1 MSDNSQFMQSI
12 NLFIDKAKSNQ
23 EEVVRATGL
32 RILAQLVNM
41 SPVGNPEIWEINS
54 TAGAYNQAVFDHN
67 EMQRQDPDNL
77 TKAGRLK
84 KRARV
89 NDSMEIKAPA
99 GYTGGRFRG
108 NWQVSFNQPADGV
121 IDRDKKSDPGGN
133 VTLGEGKAVIEMF
146 KVGINAVYFANNV
159 PYSYRLEMGHSTQAP
174 AGMIRVTAA
183 EIQQYVDQSAREVNK

>member
-12 NLFIDKAKSNQ
+12 NLFIDKAKANQ
-23 EEVVRATGL
+23 EAVVRATGL

-67 EMQRQDPDNL
+67 EMQRQDPANL

-108 NWQVSFNQPADGV
+108 NWQVGFDAAPEGETGRIDKSGSITIVAGRLILESF
-121 IDRDKKSDPGGN
+121 R
-133 VTLGEGKAVIEMF
+133 
-146 KVGINAVYFANNV
+146 VGTNAIYFTNNV
-159 PYSYRLEMGHSTQAP
+159 PYSYELEVGHSSQAP
-174 AGMIRVTAA
+174 NGMVRITAA
-183 EIQQYVDQSAREVNK
+183 DFQNLFDEAAREVNK